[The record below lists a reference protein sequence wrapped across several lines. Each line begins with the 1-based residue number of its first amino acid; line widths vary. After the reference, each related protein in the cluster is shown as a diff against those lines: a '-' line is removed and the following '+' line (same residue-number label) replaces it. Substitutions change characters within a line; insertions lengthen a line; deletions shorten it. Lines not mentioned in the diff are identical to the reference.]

1 MTTQTHTTLYMLTL
15 LQVMQRTGLSRSTLY
30 NKLDPDSPYYDPSF
44 PTQVRIGSAVRWV
57 EAEVNAWL
65 EQCVM
70 ASRGSSLTGLLIQ
83 HAGGM
88 Q

>member
-70 ASRGSSLTGLLIQ
+70 ASRGGSLTGRLSL